1 MRTRGAVIAL
11 GVAVAAVGAVWLY
24 RSTNNAT
31 PLDEQEVL
39 TIERV
44 DYPLLVTAAG
54 SLDAPRS
61 VAVGPPTIRNEYRY
75 KLARIVDE
83 GKYVSEGDFLME
95 FDGSDVSRRLRQE
108 TSNFQRVQEEYQKKR
123 SDFDIRIR
131 ELRLQ
136 LDQAQADLEKLETK
150 LDQQVELESAI
161 AIEETRIRLSA
172 ARKRVAFMTQKI
184 EHATKGGRLDLQISR
199 SNEKHYKD
207 RMDALLD
214 AMDDL
219 TVTAPVSGVVIYKR
233 DWNNEPKQVGSN
245 VYLLETVLDIPDLS
259 MLQVRVYVDEVDVS
273 KIHVGQEAR
282 VIVDAVKGRVFAGKV
297 AATGAI
303 LKQVQYDI
311 AQKVAENLIE
321 LEGANVEMLRPGMN
335 ARVQIKVGS
344 YPDAIVVP
352 FSSIEERE
360 GRSFVQ
366 VWNATKDRFDW
377 REIQIMRHDGQS
389 AVVSEGLAV
398 QERIRLAP
406 REV

>member
-1 MRTRGAVIAL
+1 
-11 GVAVAAVGAVWLY
+11 
-24 RSTNNAT
+24 
-31 PLDEQEVL
+31 
-39 TIERV
+39 
-44 DYPLLVTAAG
+44 
-54 SLDAPRS
+54 
-61 VAVGPPTIRNEYRY
+61 
-75 KLARIVDE
+75 
-83 GKYVSEGDFLME
+83 ME